1 MPAIGASSI
10 LGIALE
16 ATPGTFVVPTKFVPY
31 ESESMKYQ
39 QDTQWRRPIRNT
51 PGLIGAVAGNVHTE
65 GEIQL
70 EALHDIVPYFLMA
83 SRCTFTKTGATAP
96 YTYVFTPS
104 PTAVPLKT
112 MSIAI
117 KRNNEVFAY
126 SGCVVSSFTISIDN
140 GMLKFQAN
148 MVGQDEA
155 TTGAL
160 TAVWPTSVPYGA
172 GAYSFQI
179 PTATQVF
186 DTDSFEL
193 QVEDNADPQYRL
205 KNNGRGAQFVKFG
218 ENAVS
223 LKVER
228 DFETRADYDAYKA
241 LTAQAITLLAQ
252 NPGDTSNSI
261 QCDVPVAIKDSYEV
275 NVGGVADLVRASI
288 QYQGAID
295 GTGKAYS
302 ITVKTSE
309 NIT

>member
-16 ATPGTFVVPTKFVPY
+16 ATPGTFVPPTKFVPY

-51 PGLIGAVAGNVHTE
+51 PGLLGAVAGNVHTE

-83 SRCTFTKTGATAP
+83 SRCTFTKTGTSAP

-117 KRNNEVFAY
+117 KRNNEVFGY

-140 GMLKFQAN
+140 GTLKFQAN

-155 TTGAL
+155 TTAAL

-186 DTDSFEL
+186 DTDSYEL

-218 ENAVS
+218 ENAVT

-228 DFETRADYDAYKA
+228 DFEARTDYDAYKA

-252 NPGDTSNSI
+252 NPSDTSNSI
-261 QCDVPVAIKDSYEV
+261 QIDLPVAIKDTYEV

-295 GTGKAYS
+295 ATGKAYT